1 MERANLQ
8 LNIFDLEKTLLWE
21 DGGIWGMT
29 PAGAKVSRGEALFPR
44 IDMKTLE
51 EDYVDEKEAASQP
64 VTDEKTA
71 PVAEPQEEKTYIT
84 IEEFAKM
91 DLRVAE
97 VIGCEK
103 MEKADK
109 LLILRL
115 KVGEEERTVVSGI
128 AKHYQPED
136 LIGKKVVVVA
146 NLKPSKLRG
155 VMSEGM
161 ILAASD
167 EGHHNLEVLTLQ
179 SELPSGNR
187 IK

>member
-1 MERANLQ
+1 
-8 LNIFDLEKTLLWE
+8 
-21 DGGIWGMT
+21 
-29 PAGAKVSRGEALFPR
+29 
-44 IDMKTLE
+44 
-51 EDYVDEKEAASQP
+51 
-64 VTDEKTA
+64 
-71 PVAEPQEEKTYIT
+71 
-84 IEEFAKM
+84 M

-128 AKHYQPED
+128 AQHYTPED

>member
-1 MERANLQ
+1 
-8 LNIFDLEKTLLWE
+8 
-21 DGGIWGMT
+21 
-29 PAGAKVSRGEALFPR
+29 
-44 IDMKTLE
+44 MKTLE

-84 IEEFAKM
+84 FEEFAKM

-109 LLILRL
+109 MLILRL

-128 AKHYQPED
+128 AQHYTPED
-136 LIGKKVVVVA
+136 LIGKKVVVV
-146 NLKPSKLRG
+146 P
-155 VMSEGM
+155 
-161 ILAASD
+161 I
-167 EGHHNLEVLTLQ
+167 
-179 SELPSGNR
+179 
-187 IK
+187 